1 MNGKTNQANSANVYQ
16 AANSS
21 SDAWGAWSVTCT
33 PTPPLQSV
41 RREVHQRY
49 PEKHQEQVLEL
60 EIRELRKI

>member
-33 PTPPLQSV
+33 PPPPTTISAAGGTSTLSGKAS
-41 RREVHQRY
+41 RTGTRT
-49 PEKHQEQVLEL
+49 
-60 EIRELRKI
+60 